1 MTDTPIDEWSG
12 AIIDMPSCN
21 CLCFAVH
28 PERGICDVESP
39 RALLSMDTA
48 GSMPGDQGVREIVT
62 CKPCAEA
69 AAATNPGARGVV
81 VLAAAAP

>member
-1 MTDTPIDEWSG
+1 MT
-12 AIIDMPSCN
+12 CH

-28 PERGICDVESP
+28 PDRGICDVDAP

-48 GSMPGDQGVREIVT
+48 GSMLGDQGVRDIVM

-69 AAATNPGARGVV
+69 AAAVNPRALGLV
-81 VLAAAAP
+81 VLPADDDAAD